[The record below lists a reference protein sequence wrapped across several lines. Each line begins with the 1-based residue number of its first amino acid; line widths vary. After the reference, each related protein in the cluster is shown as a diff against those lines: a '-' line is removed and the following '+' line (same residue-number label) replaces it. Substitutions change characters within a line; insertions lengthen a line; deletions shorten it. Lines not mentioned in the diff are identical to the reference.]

1 MFRLAFIC
9 ILLSITTACSEPV
22 DYTFGFSAEESNRF
36 YLVTAEFDDYMN
48 VPAGIIGCCLANGG
62 KSASMFPEKYPKKA
76 YFVWHDKPADIYY
89 HATLKYPENLKEIA
103 DDLPDFFLIKGYQ
116 GVERKEPKAV
126 YLITSIT
133 SNNEVV
139 TWVANTMMGAP
150 HIDRTII
157 ELDRAKGEPFVPEFI
172 KERRRKKALQ
182 AKNQTDSESGK

>member
-1 MFRLAFIC
+1 MFRLVFIC
-9 ILLSITTACSEPV
+9 ILLSIATACSEPV
-22 DYTFGFSAEESNRF
+22 DYTFGFSAEESDRF
-36 YLVTAEFDDYMN
+36 YLVTAKYDDYMN

-62 KSASMFPEKYPKKA
+62 KSASMFPEKYPKKG
-76 YFVWHDKPADIYY
+76 YFVWHDESTKTYY
-89 HATLKYPENLKEIA
+89 QATLHYPVNLKEIA
-103 DDLPDFFLIKGYQ
+103 DDLPDFYFVTNYKG
-116 GVERKEPKAV
+116 VKRKEPKAV

-182 AKNQTDSESGK
+182 AKKPDR